1 MPQNTCPICNATINP
16 GDAVCPTCGFQL
28 VGKTEAFS
36 PIQMQEEAPAP
47 ATIPLLKVTKG
58 PYNGQEFT
66 MKEGSFTIGR
76 DPSCDLF
83 LNNMTVS
90 RLHATITIDGTSAK
104 IKDEGSLNGTWVD
117 GVVVEEAPLVSGSKV
132 QVGTFEMVFQ
142 RKTA

>member
-1 MPQNTCPICNATINP
+1 MPQNSCPICNASINP
-16 GDAVCPTCGFQL
+16 GDAVCPVCGFQL

-36 PIQMQEEAPAP
+36 PVQMQGETVPAS
-47 ATIPLLKVTKG
+47 IPLLKVTKG

-66 MKEGSFTIGR
+66 MSEGSFTIGR

-90 RLHATITIDGTSAK
+90 RLHATIIIDGTSAK
-104 IKDEGSLNGTWVD
+104 VKDEGSLNGTWVD
-117 GVVVEEAPLVSGSKV
+117 GVVVEEAPLVPGSTL

-142 RKTA
+142 RKSA